1 MGSGLNFELGEQSG
15 IFEKKTMLTPVV
27 ESALN
32 EQIAIESHSSNT
44 YLALASWCDAKGMEG
59 AAKFFYLQSDEERA
73 HMLRLFR
80 YMNDSGGQAITPG
93 LSAPRTEFKDIL
105 EVVEYFLQG
114 EVKVS
119 DGINKLVYIATQE
132 KDYTTLNFLQWYVA
146 EQHEEE
152 TTARN
157 IKDKINLIGLEANGL
172 YLIDKEIGRLA
183 AAATASKTADA
194 EVGN

>member
-1 MGSGLNFELGEQSG
+1 LNFELGEQSG

-80 YMNDSGGQAITPG
+80 YMNDSGGQATTPG

-194 EVGN
+194 EAGN

>member
-1 MGSGLNFELGEQSG
+1 
-15 IFEKKTMLTPVV
+15 MLTPIV

-105 EVVEYFLQG
+105 EVVENFLQG

-119 DGINKLVYIATQE
+119 DGINPLVYIATQE

-183 AAATASKTADA
+183 AAETASKTSDA
-194 EVGN
+194 ESGN

>member
-1 MGSGLNFELGEQSG
+1 MNLANNRVSLK
-15 IFEKKTMLTPVV
+15 KKTMLTPVV

-194 EVGN
+194 EAGN

>member
-1 MGSGLNFELGEQSG
+1 
-15 IFEKKTMLTPVV
+15 MLASVV
-27 ESALN
+27 VSALN

-59 AAKFFYLQSDEERA
+59 SAKFFYLQSNEERS

-80 YMNDSGGQAITPG
+80 YMNDSGGQAITPS
-93 LSAPRTEFKDIL
+93 LSAPKTDFKDIL

-114 EVKVS
+114 ELKVS
-119 DGINKLVYIATQE
+119 EGINKLVYIATQE

-172 YLIDKEIGRLA
+172 YLIDKEIGRMA
-183 AAATASKTADA
+183 AGADA
-194 EVGN
+194 AKNAGSESEK

>member
-93 LSAPRTEFKDIL
+93 LSAPRTEFKDII

-183 AAATASKTADA
+183 AAATASKTADP
-194 EVGN
+194 ESGN

>member
-1 MGSGLNFELGEQSG
+1 LNFELGEQSG

-194 EVGN
+194 EAGN

>member
-1 MGSGLNFELGEQSG
+1 MAFALNFELDQLRG
-15 IFEKKTMLTPVV
+15 IFEKKTMLTSVV
-27 ESALN
+27 ETALN
-32 EQIAIESHSSNT
+32 EQIAIESHSSNA

-59 AAKFFYLQSDEERA
+59 AAKFFYLQSNEERA

-80 YMNDSGGQAITPG
+80 YINDSGGQALTPE
-93 LSAPRTEFKDIL
+93 LSKPKTDFKDIL
-105 EVVEYFLQG
+105 EAVECFLQG
-114 EVKVS
+114 ELRVS
-119 DGINKLVYIATQE
+119 EGINTLVYIATQE

-172 YLIDKEIGRLA
+172 YLIDKEIGQLA
-183 AAATASKTADA
+183 TMALAKPA
-194 EVGN
+194 ESVQEK

>member
-1 MGSGLNFELGEQSG
+1 MGCELNFELGELSG

-80 YMNDSGGQAITPG
+80 YINDSGGQAITPA
-93 LSAPRTEFKDIL
+93 LHAPRTEFKDIL

-183 AAATASKTADA
+183 AAATLSKNTDS
-194 EVGN
+194 ETGN

>member
-1 MGSGLNFELGEQSG
+1 
-15 IFEKKTMLTPVV
+15 MLSPTV

-32 EQIAIESHSSNT
+32 DQISIESHSSNA
-44 YLALASWCDAKGMEG
+44 YLALASWCETKGMEG
-59 AAKFFYLQSDEERA
+59 SAKFFYLQSEEERA
-73 HMLRLFR
+73 HMLRLFK
-80 YMNDSGGQAITPG
+80 YINDSGGKALTPA
-93 LSAPRTEFKDIL
+93 LNQPRTDFSDIM
-105 EVVEYFLQG
+105 EVVEYFLKG
-114 EVKVS
+114 EVRVS

-172 YLIDKEIGRLA
+172 YLIDKEIGALA
-183 AAATASKTADA
+183 AVKPAASEPA
-194 EVGN
+194 N